1 MVNQELIDLC
11 RTVVAAIQDTD
22 SFEKA
27 QLRKILLHIIPQLLT
42 EIEILGGVLGQMLD
56 RKDPP
61 EHAGTEQLEAAAEKV
76 VAERVAAPGQ
86 KKSARKKHKKRRRK

>member
-27 QLRKILLHIIPQLLT
+27 QLRKLLLHIVPQLLT
-42 EIEILGGVLGQMLD
+42 EIEILGGVLSSIRLP
-56 RKDPP
+56 DPP
-61 EHAGTEQLEAAAEKV
+61 EPASTERLEKAAEKV
-76 VAERVAAPGQ
+76 VAERGTTPGQ
-86 KKSARKKHKKRRRK
+86 KKSARKKPKKRRRK